1 VTVNR
6 ILAALPESVYQRLA
20 SQLKEVTL
28 DRGEVLYQAKGAIDS
43 VYFPID
49 TAISLVSIMEN
60 GSTTEICLVGNEGMV
75 GLPIVLGDNISANLA
90 IAQISGKAIEI
101 KASAIAEE
109 FARGEDL
116 QRILLLYT
124 KAKLTAIGQIVA
136 CNSQHVIE
144 QRLAR
149 WLLSLSDKTDR
160 SDFIVTQESIA
171 NMLGVRRSGINT
183 AANTLQQAEIISYSR
198 GQMTILNRSVLE
210 TTSCECYRLIQNEFL
225 KLFN

>member
-6 ILAALPESVYQRLA
+6 ILAALPELVYQRLA

-28 DRGEVLYQAKGAIDS
+28 DRGEVLYQAKDGIDS

-75 GLPIVLGDNISANLA
+75 GLPIVLGENISPNLA

-101 KASAIAEE
+101 KASVIAEE
-109 FARGEDL
+109 FARQEEL
-116 QRILLLYT
+116 RKLLLLYA
-124 KAKLTAIGQIVA
+124 KARLTAIGQIAA
-136 CNSQHVIE
+136 CNCQHVIE

-149 WLLSLSDKTDR
+149 WLLCVSDRIDRTD
-160 SDFIVTQESIA
+160 FMVTQESMA
-171 NMLGVRRSGINT
+171 NMLGVRRSGINK
-183 AANTLQQAEIISYSR
+183 AANTLQKAEIISYSR
-198 GQMTILNRSVLE
+198 GQMIILNRSVLE
-210 TTSCECYRLIQNEFL
+210 TTSCECYQFIKNEFL